1 MSESA
6 RKLVI
11 NLILILLL
19 WLLFSHIFCLRICH
33 DRQLYPSVCDGDL
46 LIALR
51 TGSPSEGDIVILP
64 SGTAARYQGSSD
76 TGDILGVV
84 IFLIRR
90 RGF

>member
-1 MSESA
+1 MSASV

-11 NLILILLL
+11 SALLFL
-19 WLLFSHIFCLRICH
+19 FLLFFFSHILCLRICH
-33 DRQLYPSVCDGDL
+33 DRYLYPSVCDGDL

-51 TGSPSEGDIVILP
+51 TAQPSAGDIIIKEERAV
-64 SGTAARYQGSSD
+64 RYQQKD
-76 TGDILGVV
+76 DAEDMQGVV